1 MNDSLFKIIYSSHLL
16 NKFEEGSRFNRAY
29 EIYHKLKNSSDEELI
44 SQFEE
49 RDQEKLRKSCSKS
62 GNNKT
67 NDNYSKIFDLKN
79 YEKKINSI
87 FIFFDNFSEYNDE
100 KWKEYLSI
108 KYKDI
113 SKKKEKNELLEE
125 LKQKQIFNYEEN
137 QKYIEF
143 FTCLSEL
150 KESINYLKNSSAN
163 NVRILSEKVEPNNK
177 RLNFKDIND
186 TYECVGTFEKIKK
199 CVNNFEI
206 FEYIKKLDEATI
218 NKFKNCVRVYPA
230 IAELNQ
236 NFDFSNTLY
245 DEVKY
250 IITKAN
256 FNFNQDNEIFK
267 YYTDTEEKIISF
279 EELKNLNNRIH
290 IKKTE
295 ITNKN
300 ININT
305 EGEKSYENKYK
316 IITTFKELVDN
327 IESIYINMT
336 ILRQKGSI
344 LPIII
349 NISIENSKIDYSLAS
364 KKVEFKDIQKFL
376 LNAKNYLINKL
387 EEIYKNESNLRFF
400 YGKQFV
406 TISRHLSSNYY
417 NIDYFLRYIL
427 NISNNSIT
435 IIDGYASN
443 PTQTENYVREYE
455 LYLQNSFRNISDYIS
470 SLFQKNCLSYEK
482 HYEKM
487 LIKKKNSLRGI
498 YLYES
503 EYGTSE
509 SMEIDILNIFM
520 EHTENLPFAQNI
532 LISNKETSYEEMQ
545 SFFNRAIL
553 CKFNTLFVFEITD
566 SFSNEQRKIMNNL
579 IDKLVAYK
587 NSEYNRKEKDN
598 IEKNKTNEYMDSC
611 LIFIYKKDYSDFFL
625 NEIKKL
631 NPSIFPKITQKCDLN
646 SSVESEYEN
655 NQKKL
660 LYENTNFIRNMWFRK
675 IDLN

>member
-1 MNDSLFKIIYSSHLL
+1 M
-16 NKFEEGSRFNRAY
+16 
-29 EIYHKLKNSSDEELI
+29 KNSYDEELI
-44 SQFEE
+44 SQFDE
-49 RDQEKLRKSCSKS
+49 RDQEKLRKYCSKS

-186 TYECVGTFEKIKK
+186 IYECVGTFEKIKK

-230 IAELNQ
+230 IVELNQ

-376 LNAKNYLINKL
+376 LNAKNYSINKL

-417 NIDYFLRYIL
+417 NIYYFLRYIL
-427 NISNNSIT
+427 NISNNSIP

-503 EYGTSE
+503 EYGISE

-545 SFFNRAIL
+545 SFFNKAIL

-611 LIFIYKKDYSDFFL
+611 LIFIYKKDYNDFFL

-631 NPSIFPKITQKCDLN
+631 NPSIFPKITQKYDLN
-646 SSVESEYEN
+646 CSVESEYEN

-660 LYENTNFIRNMWFRK
+660 L
-675 IDLN
+675 